1 MPGAPHIR
9 GLTGF
14 VFAARSSCRQPAR
27 LLTREGS
34 EDLVVEIQGEER
46 AVLGSALLSEVR
58 VDPPLGTAPRKLTL
72 PDGIVF
78 ETEDHDGIE
87 ALTGQTRGSLLHH
100 YEGFNAQL
108 IGVVAICLAVVW
120 VLWRYGLNIMASV
133 AITFTPPLVIEQ
145 IDAGSLQ
152 TIDFTMAEPSKLTGE
167 QRGDVERIYRQLVR
181 SLPDDVQRKH
191 SFDLLFRD
199 MPGMGPNAFAL
210 PGGTIVMTDA
220 FVEQFSQRDVLAGV
234 LGHEI
239 GHVVEEHG
247 LKRLYR
253 SLSLYLLI
261 AFLAGDTGPILEDV
275 ILEGNLLLSLSFSR
289 EQETAADQFGLTL
302 AKKAGFNPGGLKAFF
317 RMLGEKYSDREPVQ
331 WMSTHPNNKERMKA
345 IDAYIDEL

>member
-1 MPGAPHIR
+1 MLGSPHTR

-14 VFAARSSCRQPAR
+14 AYAAGSSHRQPAR
-27 LLTREGS
+27 LLTREGG

-46 AVLGSALLSEVR
+46 AVLGSALLHEVQ
-58 VDPPLGTAPRKLTL
+58 VAPPLGRAPRKLTW
-72 PDGIVF
+72 PDGTVF
-78 ETEDHDGIE
+78 ETEDHDGVE
-87 ALTGQTRGSLLHH
+87 ALTGRTRGSLLHH
-100 YEGFNAQL
+100 YEGFNTRL
-108 IGVVAICLAVVW
+108 IGVVAACLAAAW
-120 VLWRYGLNIMASV
+120 VLWRYGLDIMASV
-133 AITFTPPLVIEQ
+133 AIAFTPPAVIEQ
-145 IDAGSLQ
+145 IDVGSMR
-152 TIDFTMAEPSKLTGE
+152 TMDFTMAEPSQLSEK
-167 QRGDVERIYRQLVR
+167 QKKDVEQIYRQMVR
-181 SLPDDVQRKH
+181 ALPNDEQAAH

-210 PGGTIVMTDA
+210 PGGTMVITDA

-239 GHVVEEHG
+239 GHVVEQHG

-289 EQETAADQFGLTL
+289 EQETAADKFGLAL
-302 AKKAGFNPGGLKAFF
+302 AKEAGFDPGGLKVFF
-317 RMLGEKYSDREPVQ
+317 RTMGEKYGDREPAQ
-331 WMSTHPNNKERMKA
+331 WMSTHPNSAERVKA
-345 IDAYIDEL
+345 IDQFIDAL

>member
-133 AITFTPPLVIEQ
+133 AITFTP
-145 IDAGSLQ
+145 
-152 TIDFTMAEPSKLTGE
+152 
-167 QRGDVERIYRQLVR
+167 
-181 SLPDDVQRKH
+181 
-191 SFDLLFRD
+191 
-199 MPGMGPNAFAL
+199 
-210 PGGTIVMTDA
+210 
-220 FVEQFSQRDVLAGV
+220 
-234 LGHEI
+234 LG
-239 GHVVEEHG
+239 
-247 LKRLYR
+247 
-253 SLSLYLLI
+253 
-261 AFLAGDTGPILEDV
+261 
-275 ILEGNLLLSLSFSR
+275 N
-289 EQETAADQFGLTL
+289 
-302 AKKAGFNPGGLKAFF
+302 
-317 RMLGEKYSDREPVQ
+317 
-331 WMSTHPNNKERMKA
+331 
-345 IDAYIDEL
+345 